1 MWPASAVTSA
11 SSKDGNH
18 VSNDT
23 PSMTKLENDIVTT
36 RDRLAQT
43 IDELTVRA
51 APKNVLERQKVQ
63 MKASFDKAT
72 RTESGE
78 LRMDRVAMAAAAVGA
93 VVVLKVISSNR
104 KQKKWERQRA
114 KRSW

>member
-1 MWPASAVTSA
+1 M
-11 SSKDGNH
+11 
-18 VSNDT
+18 SNEN

-43 IDELTVRA
+43 IDELTERA
-51 APKNVLERQKVQ
+51 APKNVIDRQKAQ
-63 MKASFDKAT
+63 AKASFTNAT

-78 LRMDRVAMAAAAVGA
+78 LRMDRVGMAAAAVGA
-93 VVVLKVISSNR
+93 VVVLAIVSKRR
-104 KQKKWERQRA
+104 KAKKWERQRA

>member
-1 MWPASAVTSA
+1 M
-11 SSKDGNH
+11 
-18 VSNDT
+18 SNDN

-43 IDELTVRA
+43 IDELSVRA
-51 APKNVLERQKVQ
+51 APKNVIARQKEQAKV
-63 MKASFDKAT
+63 SFTNAT

-78 LRMDRVAMAAAAVGA
+78 LRMDRVAIAAAAVVGL
-93 VVVLKVISSNR
+93 VVLKIVSASR

-114 KRSW
+114 KRSR

>member
-1 MWPASAVTSA
+1 M
-11 SSKDGNH
+11 
-18 VSNDT
+18 SNEN

-43 IDELTVRA
+43 IDDLTVRA
-51 APKNVLERQKVQ
+51 APKNVIDRQKAQV
-63 MKASFDKAT
+63 KESFTKAT

-93 VVVLKVISSNR
+93 VIVLKIVSSNR
-104 KQKKWERQRA
+104 KKKWERQRA